1 MKTHLHGF
9 NLRCSDSHLLL
20 LRLLSMKKCIDATNY
35 RRRFQIDYNAKHG
48 KEMKSTQGSSVL
60 TIFELLKDQIEA
72 VTFEDTTSDICNAK
86 GSTHDHITLLLSP
99 LGLHRKGCINIVTDH
114 VPSKP
119 GVYFWKDADGN
130 ILYIGK
136 AKRLR
141 SRVKSY
147 LSPMANHSTRIQV
160 MLKKASSVEF
170 VLTPSDHDAVLLENK
185 LIKHHQPLYN
195 ILLKDDESY
204 PYICATIGDTFP
216 QLTIA
221 PTRQEGTIYRYFG
234 PYPKYTEL
242 HEVLQSIEVE
252 YDLRLMCFQ
261 ARYGGVGKAEYT
273 LLFEKVIAEVFDKKG
288 CHVKNSLQAQR
299 AKYEASDL
307 FESRFNTSRDVVVVG
322 QCESTHLVYV
332 LQLREGLVASQFSYA
347 FELKS
352 GLHSSTDFGD
362 VIQNVLEKKHYPS
375 GATWPGEFSFFP
387 DEILTQ
393 YPVAAKGLREAI
405 RAARNKWEP
414 ERVKSVV
421 AIRRSSSKG
430 IRHESDTQV
439 LHCAME
445 NAAQVA
451 KDRSLAT
458 IQGVP
463 VTSVDGTAAL
473 ELADLLS
480 LEDPPRRI
488 ECFDISHTHGEG
500 TVASRVV
507 FINGRPVPD
516 LSRRFNIESIQ
527 GGDDYA
533 SLEEV
538 LERRFRRVWAN
549 EGSLVAKN
557 DPWAKPD
564 LVVIDGGKGQLTSAL
579 KGMAK
584 ANVFPP
590 SDDMKRRRGENSTV
604 SDSLILQTENI
615 DQHTF
620 VPIVS
625 LAKNKEEVF
634 GVKSSLPMNTRQ
646 DSAALLLLRAIRD
659 ESHRFA
665 LKSHQKRR
673 SKANGL

>member
-86 GSTHDHITLLLSP
+86 GSTHDHITLLSSP

-147 LSPMANHSTRIQV
+147 LSPMANHSPRIQV

-170 VLTPSDHDAVLLENK
+170 ILTPSNRDAVLLENK

-332 LQLREGLVASQFSYA
+332 LQLREGLVASQFLYA

-430 IRHESDTQV
+430 IRHESDTQA

-527 GGDDYA
+527 GGDNYA

-538 LERRFRRVWAN
+538 LERRFRHVWAN

-584 ANVFPP
+584 TNVFPP